1 MSIYGYQS
9 ALNDFAVIEVFGAFR
24 YLAKDVSPIEL
35 NNIAT
40 AVLGKTTYWSM
51 KFCMRTNT
59 KLYKEM
65 TDTDP
70 DLGNLIIKSI
80 SYKMKY
86 QEFFRDSLMKTMMRQ
101 NPNAKLD
108 LTKILELAM
117 TRFKLFHMSCILNY

>member
-24 YLAKDVSPIEL
+24 HLAKDVSPIEL
-35 NNIAT
+35 NNIAV

-51 KFCMRTNT
+51 KFCMRTKA

-65 TDTDP
+65 THTDP
-70 DLGNLIIKSI
+70 DLGDLIMKSI

-86 QEFFRDSLMKTMMRQ
+86 HEFFRESLIKTTLRQ
-101 NPNAKLD
+101 NPNAKID
-108 LTKILELAM
+108 LTKILELVM
-117 TRFKLFHMSCILNY
+117 TRFKLFHMCCILNH

>member
-24 YLAKDVSPIEL
+24 YLAKDASPIEL
-35 NNIAT
+35 DSIAT

-51 KFCMRTNT
+51 KFCMRTNI

-70 DLGNLIIKSI
+70 DLGSLIIKSI

>member
-24 YLAKDVSPIEL
+24 YLAKDASPIEL
-35 NNIAT
+35 DSIAT

-70 DLGNLIIKSI
+70 DLGSLIIKSI